1 MPKTIRFMNTK
12 TTIFALALAVI
23 ATGACKKN
31 NAQDEPKIPIRI
43 SSTVSKV
50 TEDSFVAGDAIGLYV
65 VNATEAA
72 GGNWTSGELSS
83 GGNHLDNVKFTYNDS
98 WDSDRQYYWK
108 DARTKA
114 DFYCYY
120 PYVSN
125 ISDVTAVKMSLKADQ
140 SSKEAFEA
148 CEILWGKTALVTPTD
163 NKVSII
169 SGHRNSQ
176 LVIELKPGK
185 GFTQESLD
193 AAISSIKVNNIRL
206 DASLNLKNGELS
218 ASGNVSEV
226 SPYYDGSAYRAMI
239 PPQKIDNAALVTL
252 VIDGLERTL
261 VQTVDFTSN
270 SRKKCTI
277 TIDKLNEG
285 VNVSIG
291 GWEDD
296 NNDYGGTLN

>member
-1 MPKTIRFMNTK
+1 MNTK
-12 TTIFALALAVI
+12 TSILALALAVL

-31 NAQDEPKIPIRI
+31 TAQNEPKIPIRI

-50 TEDSFVAGDAIGLYV
+50 SEDSFVSGDAIGLYV
-65 VNATEAA
+65 VNATEAE
-72 GGNWTSGELSS
+72 GGSWTSGILSS
-83 GGNHLDNVKFTYNDS
+83 EGNHLNNVKFTYNGS
-98 WDSDRQYYWK
+98 WEADQQYYWK

-120 PYVSN
+120 PYVSG
-125 ISDVTAVKMSLKADQ
+125 IGDVTAVQMHLEADQ
-140 SSKEAFEA
+140 SSREAFEA
-148 CEILWGKTALVTPTD
+148 CEILWGKTLLVTPTD

-176 LVIELKPGK
+176 IVIELKPGK
-185 GFTQESLD
+185 GFTRESLL
-193 AAISSIKVNNIRL
+193 AATSSIKVNNIML
-206 DASLNLKNGELS
+206 DASLNLQNGELR
-218 ASGNVSEV
+218 ASGNGTDVI
-226 SPYYDGSAYRAMI
+226 PYYDGSAYRAMI